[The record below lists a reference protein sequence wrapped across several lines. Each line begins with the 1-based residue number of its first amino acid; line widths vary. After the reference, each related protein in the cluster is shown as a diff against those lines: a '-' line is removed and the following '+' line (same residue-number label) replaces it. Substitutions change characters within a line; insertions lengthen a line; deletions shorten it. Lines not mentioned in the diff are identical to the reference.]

1 MSEAIKKKRTPE
13 SQAKHRA
20 DVAKKAAADKTSLKA
35 KTDARKSKQ
44 ATWAAAAKEK
54 NTAFAGSGDSGFYK
68 ANPTTATFL
77 VEVDGQPVGRF
88 TEASG
93 LEVEVEVETYEEGGV
108 NGFVHK
114 LPGRMTWPNLTL
126 KRGITETDNLLAW
139 LNKSSGDGFSATNK
153 LTRSTLAVIL
163 VSAKGERLRAWN
175 FEGAFPVKWTGP
187 SFAAGNDE
195 LAEEELEIAHH
206 GFQAPK
212 KP

>member
-1 MSEAIKKKRTPE
+1 MSEAIKKAPKDAATRK
-13 SQAKHRA
+13 SDHVKW
-20 DVAKKAAADKTSLKA
+20 KAAAKQKN
-35 KTDARKSKQ
+35 DAF
-44 ATWAAAAKEK
+44 T
-54 NTAFAGSGDSGFYK
+54 GSGDSGFYN
-68 ANPTTATFL
+68 ASATTATFL

-93 LEVEVEVETYEEGGV
+93 LEVEVEVEPYEEGGV

-126 KRGITETDNLLAW
+126 KRGITETDNLLDW
-139 LNKSSGDGFSATNK
+139 LKKSSGDGFNATNK
-153 LTRSTLAVIL
+153 LTRSTLAVTL
-163 VSAKGERLRAWN
+163 VSAKGDRLRSWN

-187 SFAAGNDE
+187 TFASDADE